1 MSALRNQ
8 RPKKSFYTRG
18 VVTCRKCAAPIYVYR
33 LSAMPDEFSVQC
45 SKCRDRGIYLKR
57 AVVLEEL
64 PERRRKPRK

>member
-1 MSALRNQ
+1 M
-8 RPKKSFYTRG
+8 
-18 VVTCRKCAAPIYVYR
+18 CRKCAAPIYVYR

-64 PERRRKPRK
+64 PERRRKLRK